1 MRTKTLADMMQYDA
15 PKKLYDQVKQNSVT
29 PAPNPNRYTMAFL
42 PPLERKSWQGG
53 FKIQL
58 LDHSGTVIYNLT
70 ESDDDGYL
78 CRDDTRRENYTVT
91 LPANYVCSDCI
102 LRVRR
107 EVSIPELQLKRD
119 YLSCADIVIQENL
132 SCPSDCSDNGACING
147 TCMCDR
153 LYKGDACQYQD
164 ECEDDI
170 DCGDYGRCLD
180 SQGTFYPKKK
190 CFCQEGYFGVG
201 CQANPTD
208 FNIDVSSGT
217 YNHKELNENINLY
230 WKILE
235 KTSEI
240 EMVVQA
246 LTNNW
251 ITLGWKPADIS
262 IECSTFPVPRSG
274 YPDQPDTDESI
285 RPMYCAD
292 MVVGMAVGSLG
303 RVRDL
308 YSRDQSTPRED
319 VWYGGTD
326 SLTAATA
333 TEVDGITTV
342 AFRRLLTSAEQ
353 SDHNFTDS
361 DMMLVWARGRQQDEF
376 YQTDEFKGHE
386 LGNSDYRGSLNVNFF
401 DVGNEEGSCYNEF
414 RYPSDCILSSNCMY
428 FATWTVD
435 EVEDEVHF
443 EVVTADTQNHWVGI
457 GFSEDT
463 AMPDSDAIIGWV
475 TADGELEITDRW
487 MSRYAMPPMDD
498 DDNIYNKAGSHV
510 NGITSLSFSR
520 KRITTDDMQDL
531 ALNCLYILFPI
542 QGGTYDAENKRIGIH
557 SKSPLVSTEKV
568 CFDTCQYTTNK
579 PFTVEEATTAAG
591 IANSSSVGLL
601 MILLS
606 IHSIM
611 TFSVCCTQ

>member
-1 MRTKTLADMMQYDA
+1 MYKLNTLVVFMAIACIVSVSYAHMRVTYPPARRYDFDWLDDVATQLPCGMRPDEKSVITKLQKGQDLM
-15 PKKLYDQVKQNSVT
+15 VT
-29 PAPNPNRYTMAFL
+29 WHQSIIH
-42 PPLERKSWQGG
+42 EGG

-251 ITLGWKPADIS
+251 ITLGWKPA
-262 IECSTFPVPRSG
+262 G
-274 YPDQPDTDESI
+274 
-285 RPMYCAD
+285 
-292 MVVGMAVGSLG
+292 
-303 RVRDL
+303 
-308 YSRDQSTPRED
+308 
-319 VWYGGTD
+319 
-326 SLTAATA
+326 
-333 TEVDGITTV
+333 
-342 AFRRLLTSAEQ
+342 AEQ